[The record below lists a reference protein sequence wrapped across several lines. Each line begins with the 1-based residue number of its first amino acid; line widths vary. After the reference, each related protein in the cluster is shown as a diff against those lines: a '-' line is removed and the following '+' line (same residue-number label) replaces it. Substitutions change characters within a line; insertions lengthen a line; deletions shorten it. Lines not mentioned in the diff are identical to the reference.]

1 VERQKLNSIETKCSK
16 IKILKTMKKLL
27 FAIAFMTAGSVA
39 VLAQDSTSITPQTPP
54 SSETQTAPSTD
65 QTAPTSDQSADQDKD
80 KQAISTS
87 ELPAN
92 IQASLQGQDY
102 SGWTVAS
109 ASKMEKEGKTF
120 YGVELTKG
128 SEKKMVKFDSDGN
141 LVKEKE
147 NEQN

>member
-16 IKILKTMKKLL
+16 IKTLKTMKKLL

-54 SSETQTAPSTD
+54 SSETQTAPS
-65 QTAPTSDQSADQDKD
+65 SDQSADQDKD

-141 LVKEKE
+141 VVKEKE
-147 NEQN
+147 